1 MERESVHGAIKHC
14 TCISLGEWS
23 GSGINGLEPAVAS
36 PPVAPQQQGKMG
48 RCYATSG
55 RQQPTR
61 RLHAP
66 SIFPQLK
73 EADAAHAPR
82 ACRAARKLAA
92 RLDTFVLWL
101 DRCRPGG
108 RGESARAVK
117 NVPAERPQQG
127 LRTRRGV
134 AANKRITPTKPAT
147 REPGERIG
155 REKDGEKETINCDV
169 FGCLFFFLLVDNP
182 NPASSPTGRSYAEL

>member
-1 MERESVHGAIKHC
+1 MGW
-14 TCISLGEWS
+14 SLQLPHHQWHHNNRGKWGGVTPPRA
-23 GSGINGLEPAVAS
+23 GSSRHAGSMRPAFS
-36 PPVAPQQQGKMG
+36 
-48 RCYATSG
+48 
-55 RQQPTR
+55 
-61 RLHAP
+61 
-66 SIFPQLK
+66 PQLK

-82 ACRAARKLAA
+82 ACRAARELAA

-108 RGESARAVK
+108 AGRVGAGRK
-117 NVPAERPQQG
+117 NMPAERPQQE

-155 REKDGEKETINCDV
+155 REKRWRKRDD
-169 FGCLFFFLLVDNP
+169 
-182 NPASSPTGRSYAEL
+182 ELRRF